1 MLVHMHPSA
10 ESSAEE
16 RLRRIE
22 LVTDTS
28 LTHLDVN
35 DLLREILGR
44 VRDVLRV
51 DMATVLL
58 LDSGGEELIA
68 TAGAGIGDQVEHGA
82 RVPVGHGFA
91 GAVLA
96 EGRALVFD
104 RVDDHELLTTALRGR
119 GIRSLAGAPMV
130 TNCETVGVLCVG
142 SHTARSFSDHD
153 AHLVQ
158 LAADRVAP
166 VSQAGFSRA
175 ERIAAT
181 VLQHSLLPGKL
192 PSIPG
197 ASIDA
202 RYVAGADH
210 GIGGDWYD
218 VFELPSGRI
227 GIVMADVVGH
237 GLLAAV
243 VMGRLRSALRAY
255 AIDEDDPAGV
265 LEKLDRKVTHFE
277 PDAMATVAYGVY
289 DPRTAR
295 LEVSLAGHLPP
306 VLARA
311 GAPGELVEAPVD
323 PPIGVQVS
331 ARRNAIA
338 IDLSAGATICFY
350 TDGLIERRHQQIDV
364 GLAALCEAV
373 KPAPAREVCTAVMN
387 ELVTSTSSSDDVTLL
402 ALSRRGACGDQL
414 PKATSSRTSSE
425 VS

>member
-1 MLVHMHPSA
+1 MHPSA

-16 RLRRIE
+16 RLRRIG
-22 LVTDTS
+22 LVTDSS
-28 LTHLDVN
+28 LTQLDVN
-35 DLLREILGR
+35 HLLREALAR
-44 VRDVLRV
+44 VRDVLGV
-51 DMATVLL
+51 DMAIVLL
-58 LDSGGEELIA
+58 LDSGGDELIA
-68 TAGAGIGDQVEHGA
+68 TAAVGIDDHVQQGV
-82 RVPVGHGFA
+82 RVPVGHGLV

-96 EGRALVFD
+96 EGRALVSD
-104 RVDDHELLTTALRGR
+104 PVDDYELLSSVLQDVVHGE
-119 GIRSLAGAPMV
+119 GICSLAGAPMV
-130 TNCETVGVLCVG
+130 SNGETTGVLCVG
-142 SHTARSFSDHD
+142 ARKPRSFADLD

-166 VSQAGFSRA
+166 VSQAGSSRA

-181 VLQHSLLPGKL
+181 VLQHSLLPGTL

-197 ASIDA
+197 VSIDG

-255 AIDEDDPAGV
+255 AIDEDDPAQV
-265 LEKLDRKVTHFE
+265 LHKLDREVTHFE
-277 PDAMATVAYGVY
+277 PDAMATVAYSVY

-295 LEVSLAGHLPP
+295 LRISLAGHLPP

-311 GAPGELVEAPVD
+311 GGVGELVEAPVD
-323 PPIGVQVS
+323 PPVGVQVS
-331 ARRNAIA
+331 VRRRNAVA
-338 IDLSAGATICFY
+338 IDLVAGATICFY
-350 TDGLIERRHQQIDV
+350 TDGLIERRHQRIDV

-373 KPAPAREVCTAVMN
+373 TSAPAHEVCTAVMN
-387 ELVTSTSSSDDVTLL
+387 KLVTFTSSSDDVALL
-402 ALSRRGACGDQL
+402 ALSRC
-414 PKATSSRTSSE
+414 
-425 VS
+425 